1 MQGTKLHRFAIY
13 LLIAVGGALMIVPF
27 LWMLSTSLKT
37 TVQSMA
43 FPPEWWPR
51 PFVWEN
57 YTRIYEYMPFFTFL
71 FNSVKIVFFVL
82 IGQLLTCSL
91 AGYAFAKLRFPGR
104 KSLFLILLSTMM
116 IPSQV
121 TLIPVFVIMKFLGWI
136 NTHYAL
142 IVPAFFGSVFGT
154 FLLRQFFL
162 GLPNDLEDAAR
173 IDGCS
178 PFGIYWRIML
188 PLAKP
193 SLATLA
199 IFTFMGT
206 WNDFMRPLI
215 YLSDMDKMT
224 LPVGL
229 ALLSNHQDIR
239 IPLIMAGAMLSL
251 LPILVLYI
259 FGQKYFVRGIAL
271 TGMKG

>member
-1 MQGTKLHRFAIY
+1 MKHGLYQR
-13 LLIAVGGALMIVPF
+13 IAVYATVALGGLTMVLPF
-27 LWMLSTSLKT
+27 VWMLSTSLKT
-37 TVQSMA
+37 TAQSMA
-43 FPPEWWPR
+43 FPPEWIPN

-57 YTRIYEYMPFFTFL
+57 YTRITDYMPFFLFL
-71 FNSVKIVFFVL
+71 YNSVKIAFFVVF
-82 IGQLLTCSL
+82 GTLLTCSL

-104 KSLFLILLSTMM
+104 KPLFLLLLSTMM
-116 IPSQV
+116 IPTQV
-121 TLIPVFVIMKFLGWI
+121 TLIPVFVIMKYLGWI

-162 GLPNDLEDAAR
+162 GIPNELEDAAR
-173 IDGCS
+173 IDGCTPWS
-178 PFGIYWRIML
+178 IYWRIML

-199 IFTFMGT
+199 IFSFMGT

-215 YLSDMDKMT
+215 YLSDMTKMT

-229 ALLSNHQDIR
+229 ALLANHQDIR
-239 IPLIMAGAMLSL
+239 IPLIMAGALLSL
-251 LPILVLYI
+251 LPILVLYV

-271 TGMKG
+271 TG

>member
-1 MQGTKLHRFAIY
+1 MKGSRLQQFAIY
-13 LLIAVGGALMIVPF
+13 LIVAVGGALMIVPF

-82 IGQLLTCSL
+82 VGQLLTCSL

-104 KSLFLILLSTMM
+104 KTLFLVLLSTMM

-215 YLSDMDKMT
+215 YLSDMEKMT

-251 LPILVLYI
+251 LPILILYI

>member
-1 MQGTKLHRFAIY
+1 MNSQRLHQIGIY
-13 LLIAVGGALMIVPF
+13 ALVACGGALMIVPF

-37 TVQSMA
+37 TAQSMA

-51 PFVWEN
+51 PFMWEN
-57 YTRIYEYMPFFTFL
+57 YTQIYQYMPFFTFL
-71 FNSVKIVFFVL
+71 FNSIKITFFVL
-82 IGQLLTCSL
+82 VGQLLTCSL

-104 KSLFLILLSTMM
+104 RPLFLLLLSTMM

-121 TLIPVFVIMKFLGWI
+121 TLIPVFIIMKYLGWI

-193 SLATLA
+193 SLATLG

-215 YLSDMDKMT
+215 FLSDMDKMT

-251 LPILVLYI
+251 LPIIVLYI

-271 TGMKG
+271 TGIKG